1 MNSFLNILWGN
12 LLLKKGP
19 QDFPCSFVLM
29 RLCLMVYFVTGLPR
43 LLISVDFFQA
53 VLIMALDIIVL
64 LGFVYFC
71 LRAFSK
77 SERFTQS
84 MTGFAS
90 VGVVFQLMVL
100 PLLYVLNSDPEVA
113 KTTPILPVLFL
124 LFFSWN
130 LTVYAHLFRESFGLR
145 LPVAMILTICYIV
158 ISWFISTVFFPEL
171 A

>member
-1 MNSFLNILWGN
+1 MNSFLNVLLGN

-29 RLCLMVYFVTGLPR
+29 RLCLIVYFVTGLPR

-53 VLIMALDIIVL
+53 VLIMSLDIIVL
-64 LGFVYFC
+64 WAFVYFC
-71 LRAFSK
+71 LQVFSK

-84 MTGFAS
+84 ITGFAS
-90 VGVVFQLMVL
+90 VGAVFQLMVL
-100 PLLYVLNSDPEVA
+100 PLLYILNSDPEVA
-113 KTTPILPVLFL
+113 KTTPLLPILFL

-130 LTVYAHLFRESFGLR
+130 LTVYAHLFRESFSVR
-145 LPVAMILTICYIV
+145 LPAAMALTVCYII
-158 ISWFISTVFFPEL
+158 ISWFITTVFFPEL

>member
-1 MNSFLNILWGN
+1 MNSFLNILLGN

-29 RLCLMVYFVTGLPR
+29 RLCLIVYFVTGLPR
-43 LLISVDFFQA
+43 LLISVDFLQA

-64 LGFVYFC
+64 FGFVYFC
-71 LRAFSK
+71 LQAFSK

-84 MTGFAS
+84 IIGFAS
-90 VGVVFQLMVL
+90 VGVVFQLIIL
-100 PLLYVLNSDPEVA
+100 PLIHQINADPEVA
-113 KTTPILPVLFL
+113 KTMPMLPILFL
-124 LFFSWN
+124 LFISWY
-130 LTVYAHLFRESFGLR
+130 LAVYAHLFRESFGLR
-145 LPVAMILTICYIV
+145 LPAAMGLTICYII